1 MIRSGR
7 TRLGRR
13 LRCFLSLLPCLV
25 LASCSLADWR
35 DECCEL
41 NMVRFRYL
49 YRGRDRFSEYVSS
62 VRYFL
67 FDGSGNFLRETPHI
81 RGCPSRV
88 SIASLE
94 KGGYTLVAIGN
105 LEDYGSLTGYAQQ
118 GLEAFR
124 LKVDDL
130 YPSSEVGENVF
141 CNGDRL
147 YRGECAFTIVPGC
160 SNSFLGEMSNV
171 HCVLRVKVDW
181 KLVPPFTEGYSFR
194 LDGIGTGMEMFGDN
208 AYSIDVHSFPPVESY
223 GGSLVEDVQMHRF
236 TLTATL
242 VTLRWTDKDMP
253 RLYFCHDGVQAS
265 KTVDLGYVF
274 RQWGWYPSRTPVQEY
289 EIRLLIRPDGSIEV
303 NQGFEAAVNDWRD
316 GGTFG

>member
-1 MIRSGR
+1 MIRSER
-7 TRLGRR
+7 TRRGRR
-13 LRCFLSLLPCLV
+13 LRCFLTLLSCLV

-35 DECCEL
+35 DECCDL

-49 YRGRDRFSEYVSS
+49 YRGRDRFSEYITS

-67 FDGSGNFLRETPHI
+67 FSGNGDFLGELPHLKDY
-81 RGCPSRV
+81 PMRV
-88 SIASLE
+88 SIETLE
-94 KGGYTLVAIGN
+94 AGGYTLIAIGN
-105 LEDYGSLTGYAQQ
+105 LEDYGTLTGYAEQ
-118 GLEAFR
+118 GLEEFR

-130 YPSSEVGENVF
+130 YPSSEEGRVF
-141 CNGDRL
+141 RSGDRL
-147 YRGECAFTIVPGC
+147 YRGECAFTIVPGD

-171 HCVLRVKVDW
+171 HCVLRVKVEW
-181 KLVPPFTEGYSFR
+181 KLIPPFSDGYSFR

-208 AYSIDVHSFPPVESY
+208 AYGIDVHSFPPVESY
-223 GGSLVEDVQMHRF
+223 TGSLLEDVRLRRF

-242 VTLRWTDKDMP
+242 VTLRWTDRDMP
-253 RLYFCHDGVQAS
+253 RLYLCHDGVQAS

-274 RQWGWYPSRTPVQEY
+274 RQWGWYPSQSPVQEY

-303 NQGFEAAVNDWRD
+303 NQGFEAAINDWID